1 MRNLGGLRTSRS
13 GVRGKG
19 ASAVE
24 VGTPNALEKLAPG
37 REAAIGATLYEHPT
51 PGAVWVYRQAGLN
64 WLWLDTEHM
73 PNDDATVRGVA
84 EAALHFEIPLLVRV
98 RDVRAAPLSRMLD
111 FGASGIIVPR
121 VESAEEA
128 LLAVRACHYP
138 PHGCRG
144 IGLLPRFCPDPQRP
158 ATDQMEAIR
167 SRTVVIVQVETV
179 GALERVDEIV
189 SVPGLDGILF
199 GPADMS
205 ISMGLSGQTDHPRVL
220 EAMRKVVNAC
230 ARAGIAAGYH
240 HDEAAQ
246 VCRAAEMGFS
256 LLSVGYD
263 SGHLINGVRASFDL
277 VRAAG
282 SPGALRPGCKTT
294 A

>member
-51 PGAVWVYRQAGLN
+51 PGAVWAYRQAGLN

-111 FGASGIIVPR
+111 LVHRASSSPAWSRRRRRSSRFARATIRRTAAGAS
-121 VESAEEA
+121 
-128 LLAVRACHYP
+128 AC
-138 PHGCRG
+138 
-144 IGLLPRFCPDPQRP
+144 
-158 ATDQMEAIR
+158 
-167 SRTVVIVQVETV
+167 S
-179 GALERVDEIV
+179 
-189 SVPGLDGILF
+189 
-199 GPADMS
+199 
-205 ISMGLSGQTDHPRVL
+205 
-220 EAMRKVVNAC
+220 
-230 ARAGIAAGYH
+230 
-240 HDEAAQ
+240 
-246 VCRAAEMGFS
+246 
-256 LLSVGYD
+256 
-263 SGHLINGVRASFDL
+263 RASAPTRSARRL
-277 VRAAG
+277 TRWRPSGAAR
-282 SPGALRPGCKTT
+282 S
-294 A
+294 